1 MTWMIIRLILSL
13 AFIGGVL
20 LFAARLAKKR
30 GMGQGSGL
38 IEVVARHRLGRTST
52 LNVVR
57 IADVVLV
64 VGATEEQVTLLAELD
79 ADSVDD
85 ALHDR
90 IPARQPAVAT
100 HDDRDG
106 PGRHHDDATRRH
118 DDLGRHHDDL
128 DPRHD
133 LHPRPELDRGPR
145 VAARPSSGA
154 LAGSVLDRQGWGNL
168 VDQMRERTVRRP

>member
-13 AFIGGVL
+13 GFIAVVL
-20 LFAARLAKKR
+20 LYAARLAKKK
-30 GMGQGSGL
+30 GLGQGNGL
-38 IEVVARHRLGRTST
+38 IEVVSRQRLGRTST
-52 LNVVR
+52 VNVVR
-57 IADVVLV
+57 IADRVLV
-64 VGATEEQVTLLAELD
+64 VGSTEELVTLLAELD

-90 IPARQPAVAT
+90 TPARQPAVAT
-100 HDDRDG
+100 HDDDL
-106 PGRHHDDATRRH
+106 GRHHDDVTRRHDDLGRHH

-128 DPRHD
+128 DPRH
-133 LHPRPELDRGPR
+133 ELDRGPR
-145 VAARPSSGA
+145 VAARPSTGA

>member
-1 MTWMIIRLILSL
+1 MTWMIIRLVLSL
-13 AFIGGVL
+13 AFVAAVL
-20 LFAARLAKKR
+20 FFAARLAKKR
-30 GMGQGSGL
+30 GLGQGHGL

-90 IPARQPAVAT
+90 TPARQPAVAT
-100 HDDRDG
+100 HDDD
-106 PGRHHDDATRRH
+106 RHH

>member
-30 GMGQGSGL
+30 GLGQGNGL

-64 VGATEEQVTLLAELD
+64 VGATEEQVTLLAEID
-79 ADSVDD
+79 AASVDD
-85 ALHDR
+85 ALHER
-90 IPARQPAVAT
+90 TPVRQLPGAT
-100 HDDRDG
+100 HDDDLHDDDLHHDNL
-106 PGRHHDDATRRH
+106 GRHH

-128 DPRHD
+128 DPRHE
-133 LHPRPELDRGPR
+133 PDRRPR
-145 VAARPSSGA
+145 VARPSGGA

>member
-30 GMGQGSGL
+30 GLGQGSGL

-64 VGATEEQVTLLAELD
+64 VGATEEQVTLLAEID
-79 ADSVDD
+79 SASVDD
-85 ALHDR
+85 ALHER
-90 IPARQPAVAT
+90 TPVRQLPGAT
-100 HDDRDG
+100 HDDDLHHDDL
-106 PGRHHDDATRRH
+106 GRHHDLLARH
-118 DDLGRHHDDL
+118 HDRLGRHHDDL
-128 DPRHD
+128 DPRH
-133 LHPRPELDRGPR
+133 ELARGPR
-145 VAARPSSGA
+145 VARASTGP

>member
-90 IPARQPAVAT
+90 TPARQPAVAT
-100 HDDRDG
+100 HDDD
-106 PGRHHDDATRRH
+106 RHH
-118 DDLGRHHDDL
+118 DDLGRHHDDPTRRHDDL

-133 LHPRPELDRGPR
+133 LDRGPR